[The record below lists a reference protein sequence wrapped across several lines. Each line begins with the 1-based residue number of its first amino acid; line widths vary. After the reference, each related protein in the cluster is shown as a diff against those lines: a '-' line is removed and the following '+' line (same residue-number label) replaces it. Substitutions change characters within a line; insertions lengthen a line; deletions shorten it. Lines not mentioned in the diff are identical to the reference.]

1 MFSIRLWA
9 RVLFFYRTPRCGQIC
24 KKVFSQITREFVKIP
39 MSQCLIVRVNGKI
52 FFVDAAFKGQLAFT
66 CLNSSMKYV
75 ESKQ

>member
-1 MFSIRLWA
+1 
-9 RVLFFYRTPRCGQIC
+9 
-24 KKVFSQITREFVKIP
+24 